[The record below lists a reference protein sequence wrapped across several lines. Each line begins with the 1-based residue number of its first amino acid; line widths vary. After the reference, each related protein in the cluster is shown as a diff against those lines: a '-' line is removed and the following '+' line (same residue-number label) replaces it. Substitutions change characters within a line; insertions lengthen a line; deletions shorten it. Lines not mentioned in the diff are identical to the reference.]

1 MLEVVLDKSEITEE
15 ETLSIVSAHGVRDI
29 YSYLQDKSCDEI
41 LLERWKVE
49 YSPTIPKPDQ
59 EFYHLVP
66 KIFKQCIIHFRALYT
81 ITSLLPTWRLWSQMK
96 TDRGPKN
103 HLAIRCKVGPFRE
116 EDNDMLSNPIY
127 DGDSYPVVDQVVLD
141 QIQTPLG
148 SLSTQVTYRRECKF
162 FLRSSNGLGATMSL
176 SQGDWNLD
184 QEYEIQPRQLQR
196 KIRSNSLPGRV
207 LGSDKSSLR
216 QRSRTFSTFDNAN
229 TKDKLFNHVLSSPGN
244 ISRDQNAM
252 SLPISGR
259 SQLLAPGTDLRKTHK
274 CPHCETTFSRF
285 HNFKIHILTHSQARP
300 YVCQTCTMRFRRL
313 HDLKR
318 HTKLHTGNDRI
329 FVLNVIGNLPGLR
342 RLHGTAKDPV
352 AVPGGQLTLEVL
364 LVTIVLKDLARGK
377 IKKVEW
383 AVLFITNLP
392 SQRVAVRQIQETKLV
407 EAGDDALQPIV
418 MHLRDGAAHRHPC
431 RIYP

>member
-1 MLEVVLDKSEITEE
+1 
-15 ETLSIVSAHGVRDI
+15 
-29 YSYLQDKSCDEI
+29 
-41 LLERWKVE
+41 
-49 YSPTIPKPDQ
+49 
-59 EFYHLVP
+59 
-66 KIFKQCIIHFRALYT
+66 
-81 ITSLLPTWRLWSQMK
+81 
-96 TDRGPKN
+96 
-103 HLAIRCKVGPFRE
+103 
-116 EDNDMLSNPIY
+116 
-127 DGDSYPVVDQVVLD
+127 
-141 QIQTPLG
+141 
-148 SLSTQVTYRRECKF
+148 
-162 FLRSSNGLGATMSL
+162 
-176 SQGDWNLD
+176 
-184 QEYEIQPRQLQR
+184 
-196 KIRSNSLPGRV
+196 
-207 LGSDKSSLR
+207 
-216 QRSRTFSTFDNAN
+216 
-229 TKDKLFNHVLSSPGN
+229 
-244 ISRDQNAM
+244 
-252 SLPISGR
+252 
-259 SQLLAPGTDLRKTHK
+259 
-274 CPHCETTFSRF
+274 
-285 HNFKIHILTHSQARP
+285 
-300 YVCQTCTMRFRRL
+300 MRFRRL